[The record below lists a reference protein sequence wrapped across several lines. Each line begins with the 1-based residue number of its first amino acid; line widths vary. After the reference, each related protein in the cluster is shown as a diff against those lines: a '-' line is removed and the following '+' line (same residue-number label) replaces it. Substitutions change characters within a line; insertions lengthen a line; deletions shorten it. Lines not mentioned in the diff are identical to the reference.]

1 MNLFE
6 NKNLLNSRIILTIIF
21 LLIYSESSGQAY
33 PSINV
38 SVGISNP
45 SGDLGGDLVTEND
58 SGFIFINPEFLTD
71 NYANT
76 TGITI
81 TGVLLIPVDKRGI
94 ISALISGSYS
104 YFNIFRGESF
114 GTGIENN
121 LSVPAAYDSRFSVS
135 TAGFGIQ
142 VNPLSG
148 NKISPFINS
157 SFTLNILS
165 LSLLKDNYFSA
176 IFNDAFRM
184 GVNTFAGIEVRL
196 NREYSLDISGSYHMS
211 NLFLKSY
218 DGSYESRAEFGR
230 ESISINDEQG
240 VFYSNLSSPGSVPYE
255 VNGKTKNANWWSIN
269 LGVNIILGSTGKK

>member
-6 NKNLLNSRIILTIIF
+6 NKYIIINSLCLIIL
-21 LLIYSESSGQAY
+21 LLFKTTESSGQAY

-45 SGDLGGDLVTEND
+45 SGELGGNLITEND
-58 SGFIFINPEFLTD
+58 SGFIFISPEFLTD

-76 TGITI
+76 TGVTI
-81 TGVLLIPVDKRGI
+81 TGVLSIPVDRRGI
-94 ISALISGSYS
+94 FSALISGSYS

-114 GTGIENN
+114 GTGKENN
-121 LSVPAAYDSRFSVS
+121 LSVPVAYDSRFSVS

-142 VNPLSG
+142 VNPFSG

-184 GVNTFAGIEVRL
+184 GVNTFAGIAVSL
-196 NREYSLDISGSYHMS
+196 NREYSIDISGSYHMS
-211 NLFLKSY
+211 NLFLKSN

-230 ESISINDEQG
+230 EYISFNDEQG
-240 VFYSNLSSPGSVPYE
+240 VFYSNLSSPGSVPST
-255 VNGKTKNANWWSIN
+255 VNGKTKNVNWWSIN
-269 LGVNIILGSTGKK
+269 LGVNIILGNTGKK